1 MTESR
6 TPPSGKKTGPEA
18 GRPDA
23 ATAETEGTAAPK
35 GAASTPAEP
44 TPAARTGADDAM
56 SSPAGGADAADKA
69 GAPKPEPAKAAPS
82 KATPPKADAPKADI
96 PKAEPAKPKAAPAA
110 DDAPPAARIVTP
122 TDHRAQPRDRIGRA
136 ALGVSIL
143 ALVLVVVGGVV
154 VTAAPDRVRTMLGAA
169 PATVEPALSDRI
181 AALEQRLDQGPP
193 DTAEIERRLGAVE
206 SGLGSL
212 EDDRL
217 GERIGALEDAVARL
231 EALTETVSK
240 LEAELSRTNETVAR
254 IGPLENRLANVE
266 GAARNLSDRAAI
278 AESRLA
284 DTPTADAM
292 RLTALALAD
301 AQLSDALDAG
311 RSFEGP
317 LGAIRA
323 LGRGDG
329 EITNAV
335 GQLAPHAA
343 DGVPT
348 RDELIA
354 RFQALVPTIL
364 QAAET
369 KPAEG
374 DVVGGVLAELRGLVT
389 VRRTGQE
396 QTTPAAGAPEGDA
409 DLTVAGIERRLKAGD
424 LAGAVARAEELPP
437 AAAERAAAWTEAARA
452 RLAVEQAAAALGDA
466 VAARFEAGAR
476 ETAAVPAAGEAGSR
490 NAGEAAQ

>member
-44 TPAARTGADDAM
+44 TPAARTGADDAT
-56 SSPAGGADAADKA
+56 SSPAGGADAAGKA

-122 TDHRAQPRDRIGRA
+122 TDHRAQPRDRIGGA

-329 EITNAV
+329 EITDAV

-396 QTTPAAGAPEGDA
+396 QTTPTAGAPEGDA
-409 DLTVAGIERRLKAGD
+409 DLTVAAIERRLKAGD

>member
-44 TPAARTGADDAM
+44 TPAARTGADDAT
-56 SSPAGGADAADKA
+56 SSPAGGADAAGKA

-82 KATPPKADAPKADI
+82 KAPPPKADAPKADI

-154 VTAAPDRVRTMLGAA
+154 VTSAPDRVRTMLGAA

-329 EITNAV
+329 EITDAV

-437 AAAERAAAWTEAARA
+437 AAAELAAAWTEAARA

>member
-44 TPAARTGADDAM
+44 TPAARTGADDAT
-56 SSPAGGADAADKA
+56 SSPAGGADAAGKA
-69 GAPKPEPAKAAPS
+69 GTPKPEPAKPE
-82 KATPPKADAPKADI
+82 T
-96 PKAEPAKPKAAPAA
+96 PKAAPAA

-122 TDHRAQPRDRIGRA
+122 TDQRPQPRDRVGRA

-154 VTAAPDRVRTMLGAA
+154 VTAAPNRVRTMLGAA

-206 SGLGSL
+206 SGLGNL

-217 GERIGALEDAVARL
+217 GERIGSLEDAVARL

-292 RLTALALAD
+292 RLTALALAE

-329 EITNAV
+329 EITDAV

-396 QTTPAAGAPEGDA
+396 QTAPAAGAPEGDA
-409 DLTVAGIERRLKAGD
+409 DLTVAAIERRLKAGD
-424 LAGAVARAEELPP
+424 LAGAVARGTAFTNPETVWHQLRFIAE
-437 AAAERAAAWTEAARA
+437 
-452 RLAVEQAAAALGDA
+452 QS
-466 VAARFEAGAR
+466 FFI
-476 ETAAVPAAGEAGSR
+476 
-490 NAGEAAQ
+490 

>member
-44 TPAARTGADDAM
+44 TPAARTGADDAT
-56 SSPAGGADAADKA
+56 SSPAGGADAAGKA

-122 TDHRAQPRDRIGRA
+122 TDHRAQPRDRVGRA

-301 AQLSDALDAG
+301 AQLADALDAG

-329 EITNAV
+329 EITDAV

-409 DLTVAGIERRLKAGD
+409 DLTVAAIERRLKAGD

>member
-44 TPAARTGADDAM
+44 TPAARTGADDAT
-56 SSPAGGADAADKA
+56 SSPAGGADAAGTA
-69 GAPKPEPAKAAPS
+69 GAPKSEPAKAAPS
-82 KATPPKADAPKADI
+82 KAAPPKADT
-96 PKAEPAKPKAAPAA
+96 PKAEPAKPEAQKAAPVA

-122 TDHRAQPRDRIGRA
+122 TDHRAQPRERAGRA

-143 ALVLVVVGGVV
+143 ALVLVVVGGVI
-154 VTAAPDRVRTMLGAA
+154 VTAAPDKFRVLLGAA

-193 DTAEIERRLGAVE
+193 DTAEIEGRLGRVE
-206 SGLGSL
+206 SSLGSL

-329 EITNAV
+329 EITDAV

-396 QTTPAAGAPEGDA
+396 QTAPAAGAPEGDA
-409 DLTVAGIERRLKAGD
+409 DLTVAAIERRLKAGD

>member
-44 TPAARTGADDAM
+44 MPAARTGADDAT
-56 SSPAGGADAADKA
+56 SSPAGGGDAAGKA
-69 GAPKPEPAKAAPS
+69 GAPKPEPAKPE
-82 KATPPKADAPKADI
+82 T
-96 PKAEPAKPKAAPAA
+96 PKAAPAA

-122 TDHRAQPRDRIGRA
+122 TDQRAQPRDRVGRA

-169 PATVEPALSDRI
+169 PATVEPTLSDRI

-329 EITNAV
+329 EITDAV

-354 RFQALVPTIL
+354 RFQALVPAIL

-396 QTTPAAGAPEGDA
+396 QATPAAGAPEGDA
-409 DLTVAGIERRLKAGD
+409 DLTVAAIERRLKAGD

-437 AAAERAAAWTEAARA
+437 TAAERAAAWTEAARA